1 MAKRSVGVYKV
12 LNSND
17 LTLLV
22 YRHYL
27 SFILDLRRMK
37 NVPVYISNHDSFLL
51 DTDRPPA
58 AFYFPIH
65 AKCFFFSS
73 WLMPCTYLY
82 GCVSLLVC
90 ECDKFLCKCECDI
103 KSEHPQKPHQ

>member
-27 SFILDLRRMK
+27 CFILDLRRMK

-65 AKCFFFSS
+65 AKCIFFFF
-73 WLMPCTYLY
+73 LANALY
-82 GCVSLLVC
+82 IFIWVC
-90 ECDKFLCKCECDI
+90 QFIGL
-103 KSEHPQKPHQ
+103 